1 MTSSRASSRIT
12 SGFGTGARLVAAR
25 RTPVGR
31 SHADKGALRGWRAD
45 ELLEQLI
52 RDIAQAL
59 PEPAAIDDVLIG
71 CVGQHLEQG
80 KNIARL
86 AALLAGLPDSVPG
99 ATFNRLC
106 ASSLE
111 AFNTAAT
118 RIAAGDAELLLAGGV
133 EHMQHVPMTAALDY
147 HPALL
152 ARPPFPFNNMGLAAE
167 WLAARDG
174 IDRAAQDAWALTSHR
189 RAVAAQRSGRFDA
202 ELLALERDGARIGAD
217 QLPRADASLQ
227 ALSDLKAA
235 FKADGSVTA
244 GNASPLSDGA
254 SLTLLAS
261 AGACVR
267 LGLTARAEVLGATV
281 IGTAP
286 EAMGHAPVLAIR
298 RLLGRHGLSV
308 ADIDRFEINEAFAAQ
323 LLSNLRALELDP
335 ERVNPWG
342 GAIALGHP
350 LGATGTRLITTLLH
364 GLEADDGEFGIAAL
378 CVGHGQGVATLI
390 RRLH

>member
-1 MTSSRASSRIT
+1 MNVPAARAH
-12 SGFGTGARLVAAR
+12 GNAHLVAAR
-25 RTPVGR
+25 RTPLGR
-31 SHADKGALRGWRAD
+31 SHPERGALRGLRAD
-45 ELLEQLI
+45 ELLAALI
-52 RDIAQAL
+52 RDVAGTL
-59 PEPAAIDDVLIG
+59 PDPAAIDDVLVG

-80 KNIARL
+80 KNLARL
-86 AALLAGLPDSVPG
+86 ASLLAGLPASVPG

-111 AFNTAAT
+111 AFNTAAL
-118 RIAAGDAELLLAGGV
+118 RIAAGQDELLLAGGV
-133 EHMQHVPMTAALDY
+133 EHMQHVPMQAAIDY

-174 IDRAAQDAWALTSHR
+174 IDRAAQDAWALASHQ
-189 RAVAAQRSGRFDA
+189 RALAAEAAGRLAAERLAVDTPQGRVEHDQGPRAESSLASLA
-202 ELLALERDGARIGAD
+202 ELKPAFREDGT
-217 QLPRADASLQ
+217 
-227 ALSDLKAA
+227 
-235 FKADGSVTA
+235 VTA

-261 AGACVR
+261 AAACQQY
-267 LGLTARAEVLGATV
+267 GLHARAEVLGSAV
-281 IGTAP
+281 VGIEP
-286 EAMGHAPVLAIR
+286 EAMGRGPVLAIR
-298 RLLGRHGLSV
+298 RLLARFGLAV
-308 ADIDRFEINEAFAAQ
+308 ADVDRFEINEAFAAQ
-323 LLSNLRALELDP
+323 LVSNLRELALDA

-364 GLEADDGEFGIAAL
+364 GLEASDGEFGIAAL

>member
-1 MTSSRASSRIT
+1 MT

-25 RTPVGR
+25 RTPLGR
-31 SHADKGALRGWRAD
+31 SHADQGALRGWRAD
-45 ELLEQLI
+45 ELLAQLI
-52 RDIAQAL
+52 REVVSAL
-59 PEPAAIDDVLIG
+59 PEPAALDDVLIG

-86 AALLAGLPDSVPG
+86 AALLAGLPHSVPG
-99 ATFNRLC
+99 VTFNRLC

-111 AFNTAAT
+111 AFNSAAS
-118 RIAAGDAELLLAGGV
+118 RIAGGDADLLLAGGV
-133 EHMQHVPMTAALDY
+133 EHMQHVPMAAATDY

-174 IDRAAQDAWALTSHR
+174 IDRAAQDEWALTSHR
-189 RAVAAQRSGRFDA
+189 RALAAQRAGCFDA
-202 ELLALERDGARIGAD
+202 ELLALERDGVRIDAD

-227 ALSDLKAA
+227 ALSALKPA

-261 AGACVR
+261 ANTCTR
-267 LGLTARAEVLGATV
+267 FELTARAEVLGAAV

-286 EAMGHAPVLAIR
+286 EAMGTGPVLAIH
-298 RLLGRHGLSV
+298 RLLERFGLTV
-308 ADIDRFEINEAFAAQ
+308 TDIDRFEINEAFAVQ
-323 LLSNLRALELDP
+323 LLSNLRGLDLDP
-335 ERVNPWG
+335 DRVNPWG

-364 GLEADDGEFGIAAL
+364 GLEADDGEFGVATL

-390 RRLH
+390 RRLR

>member
-1 MTSSRASSRIT
+1 MASSRV
-12 SGFGTGARLVAAR
+12 SSRFGTGARLVAAR
-25 RTPVGR
+25 RTPIGR
-31 SHADKGALRGWRAD
+31 SHADKGALRGLRAD
-45 ELLEQLI
+45 ELLARLI
-52 RDIAQAL
+52 RDVAQTL

-86 AALLAGLPDSVPG
+86 ASLLAGLPDSVPG

-111 AFNTAAT
+111 AFNSAAT
-118 RIAAGDAELLLAGGV
+118 RIAAGDADLLLAGGV
-133 EHMQHVPMTAALDY
+133 EHMHHVPMTAAIDY

-167 WLAARDG
+167 WLAACDG
-174 IDRAAQDAWALTSHR
+174 IGRAAQDDWALTSHR
-189 RAVAAQRSGRFDA
+189 RAVAAQGSGRFDA
-202 ELLALERDGARIGAD
+202 ELLPLEVDGARIDVD

-227 ALSDLKAA
+227 SLSELKPA

-244 GNASPLSDGA
+244 GNASPFSDGA
-254 SLTLLAS
+254 SLALLAS
-261 AGACVR
+261 GDACAR
-267 LGLTARAEVLGATV
+267 LGLAARAEVLGAAV

-286 EAMGHAPVLAIR
+286 EAMGRSPVLAIR
-298 RLLGRHGLSV
+298 RLLERSRLNV

-323 LLSNLRALELDP
+323 LLSNVRELELDP

-364 GLEADDGEFGIAAL
+364 GLEADGGEFGIAAL

>member
-1 MTSSRASSRIT
+1 MTALPPPASTPTARI
-12 SGFGTGARLVAAR
+12 VAAR
-25 RTPVGR
+25 RTPIGR
-31 SHADKGALRGWRAD
+31 SHADKGALRGLRAD
-45 ELLEQLI
+45 ELLAALI
-52 RDIAQAL
+52 SDVARVL
-59 PEPAAIDDVLIG
+59 PDPAAIDDVLIG

-86 AALLAGLPDSVPG
+86 ASLLAGLPASVPG
-99 ATFNRLC
+99 VTFNRLC

-111 AFNTAAT
+111 AFNSAAL
-118 RIAAGDAELLLAGGV
+118 RVGCGQDQLLLAGGV
-133 EHMQHVPMTAALDY
+133 EHMQHVPMQAAIDY

-174 IDRAAQDAWALTSHR
+174 IDRAAQDAWALASHQ
-189 RAVAAQRSGRFDA
+189 RALAAEAAGRLAAERLAVDTPQGRVEHDQGPRAESSLASLA
-202 ELLALERDGARIGAD
+202 ELKPAFREDGT
-217 QLPRADASLQ
+217 
-227 ALSDLKAA
+227 
-235 FKADGSVTA
+235 VTA

-261 AGACVR
+261 AAACQQY
-267 LGLTARAEVLGATV
+267 GLHARAEVLGSAV
-281 IGTAP
+281 VGIEP
-286 EAMGHAPVLAIR
+286 EAMGRGPVLAIR
-298 RLLGRHGLSV
+298 RLLARFGLTV
-308 ADIDRFEINEAFAAQ
+308 ADVDRFEINEAFAAQ
-323 LLSNLRALELDP
+323 LVSNLRELELDAA
-335 ERVNPWG
+335 RVNPWG

-364 GLEADDGEFGIAAL
+364 GLEASDGEFGIAAL

>member
-1 MTSSRASSRIT
+1 MI

-25 RTPVGR
+25 RTPIGR
-31 SHADKGALRGWRAD
+31 SHADQGALRGWRAD
-45 ELLEQLI
+45 ELLAQLI
-52 RDIAQAL
+52 RDVAQAL
-59 PEPAAIDDVLIG
+59 PDPAAIDDVLVG

-86 AALLAGLPDSVPG
+86 AALLAGLPHSVPG

-133 EHMQHVPMTAALDY
+133 EHMQHVPMAAAIDY
-147 HPALL
+147 HPTLL

-174 IDRAAQDAWALTSHR
+174 IDRATQDAWALTSHR
-189 RAVAAQRSGRFDA
+189 RAVAAQRGGRFDA
-202 ELLALERDGARIGAD
+202 ELLPLERDGTRIDAD

-227 ALSDLKAA
+227 ALAELKPA
-235 FKADGSVTA
+235 FQADGSVTA
-244 GNASPLSDGA
+244 GNASPFSDGA

-261 AGACVR
+261 APACAR
-267 LGLTARAEVLGATV
+267 LGLVARAEVLGAAV

-286 EAMGHAPVLAIR
+286 EAMGTGPVLAIR
-298 RLLGRHGLSV
+298 RLLERNSLNV

-323 LLSNLRALELDP
+323 LLSNLRELELDP

-378 CVGHGQGVATLI
+378 CVGHGQGMATLI

>member
-1 MTSSRASSRIT
+1 MSATAIHAH
-12 SGFGTGARLVAAR
+12 GNARLVAAR
-25 RTPVGR
+25 RTPLGR
-31 SHADKGALRGWRAD
+31 SHPERGALRGLRAD
-45 ELLEQLI
+45 ELLAALI
-52 RDIAQAL
+52 RDVAGTL
-59 PEPAAIDDVLIG
+59 PDPAAIDDVLVG

-80 KNIARL
+80 KNLARL
-86 AALLAGLPDSVPG
+86 ASLLAGLPASVPG

-111 AFNTAAT
+111 AFNTAAL
-118 RIAAGDAELLLAGGV
+118 RIAAGQDELLLAGGV
-133 EHMQHVPMTAALDY
+133 EHMQHVPMQAAIDY

-174 IDRAAQDAWALTSHR
+174 IDRAAQDAWALASHQ
-189 RAVAAQRSGRFDA
+189 RALAAEAAGRLAAERLAVDTPQGRVEHDQGPRAESSLASLA
-202 ELLALERDGARIGAD
+202 ELKPAFREDGT
-217 QLPRADASLQ
+217 
-227 ALSDLKAA
+227 
-235 FKADGSVTA
+235 VTA

-261 AGACVR
+261 AAACQQY
-267 LGLTARAEVLGATV
+267 GLHARAEVLGSAV
-281 IGTAP
+281 VGIEP
-286 EAMGHAPVLAIR
+286 EAMGRGPVLAIR
-298 RLLGRHGLSV
+298 RLLARFGLAV
-308 ADIDRFEINEAFAAQ
+308 ADVDRFEINEAFAAQ
-323 LLSNLRALELDP
+323 LVSNLRELALDA

-364 GLEADDGEFGIAAL
+364 GLEASDGEFGIAAL